1 LVTGQVALEAPSEN
15 CFSRIARKI
24 TEWGLQV
31 DPQEL
36 KEAYFYSK
44 VLSNAQLQKIASLR
58 RSFLRPRTSSPTP
71 VSPSGQNTAEALPN
85 VLQGQLRNTNT
96 RNTYKAARSFFNF
109 VSINLSEATPTVIE
123 EAERRPKLLGKWKCN
138 RLPTSN
144 EVLDNTER
152 RRSQSRAQACRSQWE
167 GNGVR
172 NSPTPGGT
180 ASETPKSP
188 KGERRP
194 KLLGMEAYSAA
205 HPMRSWII
213 RNGGAHRAKHKPVV
227 LNGRGTA
234 SEIRQP
240 KGNGVRNS

>member
-1 LVTGQVALEAPSEN
+1 VALEAPSEN
-15 CFSRIARKI
+15 CFSRIARKV

-96 RNTYKAARSFFNF
+96 RNTYRAARSFFNF

-138 RLPTSN
+138 RLPT
-144 EVLDNTER
+144 
-152 RRSQSRAQACRSQWE
+152 
-167 GNGVR
+167 
-172 NSPTPGGT
+172 
-180 ASETPKSP
+180 
-188 KGERRP
+188 
-194 KLLGMEAYSAA
+194 
-205 HPMRSWII
+205 PMRSWII
-213 RNGGAHRAKHKPVV
+213 RTEALTEPSTSLSFSMGGERRPKF
-227 LNGRGTA
+227 GFSA
-234 SEIRQP
+234 SRRLLRQGERRP
-240 KGNGVRNS
+240 KFANPRGNGVRNS